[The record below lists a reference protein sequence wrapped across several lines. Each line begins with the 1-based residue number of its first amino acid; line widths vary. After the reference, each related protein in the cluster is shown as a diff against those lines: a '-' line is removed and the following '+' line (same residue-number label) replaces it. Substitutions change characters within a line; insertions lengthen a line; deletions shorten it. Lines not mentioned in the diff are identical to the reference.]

1 MTEQDFTIEIGHF
14 LQKQNYR
21 IRHEVPNMGQSLDIL
36 ASRSRWVTAIEA
48 KLENWKRALKQ
59 CRAHELVADYICIAI
74 ATKKVSQELEIEIR
88 QRGYGLIHF
97 NRNGNECDWAITP
110 RRNLKVWSAQRK
122 VLSRNLRGIAYV

>member
-36 ASRSRWVTAIEA
+36 ASRSRWVMAIEA
-48 KLENWKRALKQ
+48 KLENWKRALRQ

-74 ATKKVSQELEIEIR
+74 V
-88 QRGYGLIHF
+88 
-97 NRNGNECDWAITP
+97 NTP
-110 RRNLKVWSAQRK
+110 FFEQL
-122 VLSRNLRGIAYV
+122 